1 MTAFAAL
8 NVEPMFVNEIK
19 FCHLISVVKKLTNI
33 VYFIAQS
40 IGKQSG
46 VRHSHAINTDVSTLA
61 VVYTYKRAGEV
72 HAARSYT
79 TSSHIKAT

>member
-19 FCHLISVVKKLTNI
+19 FRHLISVVKTRTTI
-33 VYFIAQS
+33 VYSIAQS

-46 VRHSHAINTDVSTLA
+46 VRHSHATRTDVSTLA
-61 VVYTYKRAGEV
+61 AVYTYKRAEEV